1 MRFPEFSGEW
11 EKCKVSELLDF
22 YSTNSLCWEQLEYD
36 TENISNLHYGL
47 IHVGLPTMV
56 NLVQD
61 RLPNIKD
68 GNKPK
73 NYELCKEGDVAFAD
87 ASEDTNEVAKAI
99 EFYNLNGRDVICG
112 LHTIH
117 GRDNKDRTVVGFKGY
132 AFSSTAFHNQI
143 RRIAQGTKIYSISTK
158 NFSECYIGIPSK
170 VEQAKIASLLHLIDE
185 RIVTQN
191 KIIYKLKSL
200 IRGIAQNMVHRGKPN
215 VRLSDCMIC
224 NSSTLQESEVLER
237 LFNAIKGDVVVLEDI
252 GDVVKGKQINGE
264 FLSESGK
271 YYVMNGGI
279 EPSGFYNDYN
289 VEANTI
295 SISEGGNSC
304 GYVQFNACPFWSGGH
319 CYTIQN
325 TTDNVKTE
333 YLYQFLKSKESE
345 IMKLRIGSGLPN
357 IQKKDLAKFK
367 ITIPNI
373 SEQKV
378 ISAFLSSFERKADVE
393 MNFVNLLLEEK
404 QYLLRQMFI

>member
-1 MRFPEFSGEW
+1 MANNNNKDKCNVPNLRFPEFSGEW
-11 EKCKVSELLDF
+11 EMSSIGEQFELYSGNTPSRMNKNQFDGSINWITSGELKEHYISDTKEKISEEAAKN
-22 YSTNSLCWEQLEYD
+22 NSLKLLPVG
-36 TENISNLHYGL
+36 TFVIAIYGL
-47 IHVGLPTMV
+47 EANGVRGTCSITTRESTISQACMAFTSKMDIQNEFLYSWYKKHG
-56 NLVQD
+56 
-61 RLPNIKD
+61 NIIGIK
-68 GNKPK
+68 
-73 NYELCKEGDVAFAD
+73 Y
-87 ASEDTNEVAKAI
+87 
-99 EFYNLNGRDVICG
+99 
-112 LHTIH
+112 
-117 GRDNKDRTVVGFKGY
+117 
-132 AFSSTAFHNQI
+132 
-143 RRIAQGTKIYSISTK
+143 AQGTKQQNLSYDIIERFNISYPCM
-158 NFSECYIGIPSK
+158 E
-170 VEQAKIASLLHLIDE
+170 EQKKLIRFISLIDQ
-185 RIVTQN
+185 RIATQN
-191 KIIYKLKSL
+191 KIIEDLKKLKSA
-200 IRGIAQNMVHRGKPN
+200 I
-215 VRLSDCMIC
+215 S
-224 NSSTLQESEVLER
+224 ER

-345 IMKLRIGSGLPN
+345 IMKLLIGSGLPN

>member
-1 MRFPEFSGEW
+1 MGNVPHLRFPEFTEEWKETKLGKIAEITKGSGISKDRLSEYGSPCILYGELYTKYKSEIINEVYSRTELDSSLLVKSKANDVIIPCSGETAIDISTARCVPFNNILLGGDLNIIRL
-11 EKCKVSELLDF
+11 KNNDGGFFAYQLNGTRKKDIARVAQGVSVVHL
-22 YSTNSLCWEQLEYD
+22 YG
-36 TENISNLHYGL
+36 ENLKHIRVYH
-47 IHVGLPTMV
+47 P
-56 NLVQD
+56 
-61 RLPNIKD
+61 
-68 GNKPK
+68 
-73 NYELCKEGDVAFAD
+73 
-87 ASEDTNEVAKAI
+87 AI
-99 EFYNLNGRDVICG
+99 EEQKKITRLLSLID
-112 LHTIH
+112 
-117 GRDNKDRTVVGFKGY
+117 K
-132 AFSSTAFHNQI
+132 
-143 RRIAQGTKIYSISTK
+143 RIA
-158 NFSECYIGIPSK
+158 
-170 VEQAKIASLLHLIDE
+170 
-185 RIVTQN
+185 TQN
-191 KIIYKLKSL
+191 KIIEDLKRLKSA
-200 IRGIAQNMVHRGKPN
+200 I
-215 VRLSDCMIC
+215 S
-224 NSSTLQESEVLER
+224 ER

>member
-1 MRFPEFSGEW
+1 MGNVPHLRFPEFSGEW
-11 EKCKVSELLDF
+11 KKCKLGDLCNVLMCKRILVSQTNTEDGVPFYKIGTIGSTPDAYISKELFDD
-22 YSTNSLCWEQLEYD
+22 YKVKYNYPRKGEVMITCAGTVGKCVVYD
-36 TENISNLHYGL
+36 GEDAYFQDSNIVWIDNPTQYISN
-47 IHVGLPTMV
+47 
-56 NLVQD
+56 
-61 RLPNIKD
+61 
-68 GNKPK
+68 
-73 NYELCKEGDVAFAD
+73 
-87 ASEDTNEVAKAI
+87 
-99 EFYNLNGRDVICG
+99 
-112 LHTIH
+112 
-117 GRDNKDRTVVGFKGY
+117 GFL
-132 AFSSTAFHNQI
+132 FHLL
-143 RRIAQGTKIYSISTK
+143 
-158 NFSECYIGIPSK
+158 SK
-170 VEQAKIASLLHLIDE
+170 VDWRKLNSTTIIRIYNDDLRNLKMSYPRKEEQQKRSHLLSLLDE
-185 RIVTQN
+185 RIATQN
-191 KIIYKLKSL
+191 KIIEDLKKLKSA
-200 IRGIAQNMVHRGKPN
+200 I
-215 VRLSDCMIC
+215 S
-224 NSSTLQESEVLER
+224 ER

>member
-1 MRFPEFSGEW
+1 MRFPKFSGEW
-11 EKCKVSELLDF
+11 EICKVSELLDF
-22 YSTNSLCWEQLEYD
+22 YSTNSLSWEQLEYG
-36 TENISNLHYGL
+36 EKAMMNLHYGL

-56 NLVQD
+56 DLRRD
-61 RLPNIKD
+61 KLPNVKE
-68 GNKPK
+68 GNMPK
-73 NYELCKEGDVAFAD
+73 NFELCKEGDVAFAD
-87 ASEDTNEVAKAI
+87 ASEDTNEVAKVI
-99 EFYNLNGRDVICG
+99 ELFNLDNKDIVCG

-117 GRDNKDRTVVGFKGY
+117 GRDNKNKTIVGFKGY
-132 AFSSTAFHNQI
+132 AFSSSAFHNQI

-158 NFSECYIGIPSK
+158 NFSECYVGIPSK
-170 VEQAKIASLLHLIDE
+170 AEQTKIATLLRLIDE
-185 RIVTQN
+185 RIATQN
-191 KIIYKLKSL
+191 KIIEDLKKLKSA
-200 IRGIAQNMVHRGKPN
+200 I
-215 VRLSDCMIC
+215 S
-224 NSSTLQESEVLER
+224 ER

>member
-1 MRFPEFSGEW
+1 MIMANNNNKDKCNVPNLRFPEFSGEW
-11 EKCKVSELLDF
+11 EMSSIGEQFELYSGNTPSRMNKNQFDGSINWITSGELKEHYISDTKEKISEEAAKN
-22 YSTNSLCWEQLEYD
+22 NSLKLLPVG
-36 TENISNLHYGL
+36 TFVIAIYGL
-47 IHVGLPTMV
+47 EANGVRGTCLITTRESTISQACMAFTSKMDIQNEFLYSWYKKHG
-56 NLVQD
+56 
-61 RLPNIKD
+61 NIIGIK
-68 GNKPK
+68 
-73 NYELCKEGDVAFAD
+73 Y
-87 ASEDTNEVAKAI
+87 
-99 EFYNLNGRDVICG
+99 
-112 LHTIH
+112 
-117 GRDNKDRTVVGFKGY
+117 
-132 AFSSTAFHNQI
+132 
-143 RRIAQGTKIYSISTK
+143 AQGTKQQNLSYDIIERFNISYPCM
-158 NFSECYIGIPSK
+158 E
-170 VEQAKIASLLHLIDE
+170 EQKKLIRFISLIDQ
-185 RIVTQN
+185 RIATQN
-191 KIIYKLKSL
+191 KIIEDLKKLKSA
-200 IRGIAQNMVHRGKPN
+200 I
-215 VRLSDCMIC
+215 S
-224 NSSTLQESEVLER
+224 ER

>member
-1 MRFPEFSGEW
+1 MANNNNKDKCNVPNLRFPEFSGEW
-11 EKCKVSELLDF
+11 EMSSIGEQFELYSGNTPSRMNKNQFDGSINWITSGELKEHYISDTKEKISEEAAKN
-22 YSTNSLCWEQLEYD
+22 NSLKLLPVG
-36 TENISNLHYGL
+36 TFVIAIYGL
-47 IHVGLPTMV
+47 EANGVRGTCSITTRESTISQACMAFTSKMDIQNEFLYSWYKKHG
-56 NLVQD
+56 
-61 RLPNIKD
+61 NIIGIK
-68 GNKPK
+68 
-73 NYELCKEGDVAFAD
+73 Y
-87 ASEDTNEVAKAI
+87 
-99 EFYNLNGRDVICG
+99 
-112 LHTIH
+112 
-117 GRDNKDRTVVGFKGY
+117 
-132 AFSSTAFHNQI
+132 
-143 RRIAQGTKIYSISTK
+143 AQGTKQQNLSYDIIERFNISYPCM
-158 NFSECYIGIPSK
+158 E
-170 VEQAKIASLLHLIDE
+170 EQKKLIRFISLIDQ
-185 RIVTQN
+185 RIATQN
-191 KIIYKLKSL
+191 KIIEDLKKLKSA
-200 IRGIAQNMVHRGKPN
+200 I
-215 VRLSDCMIC
+215 S
-224 NSSTLQESEVLER
+224 ER

-304 GYVQFNACPFWSGGH
+304 GYVQFNACPFGSGGH